1 MTDESILEETW
12 SILKAMLGLQKKQ
25 KPLLKPRPLKP
36 LGPKATQQLTAMM
49 GNYFTNQQLGEPGAM
64 ILDTPLSKKRT
75 EKELMEDFER
85 TQVTQRDDGITIQ
98 DSDLPRGTLTSR
110 AIGRK
115 P

>member
-1 MTDESILEETW
+1 MSDESILEETW

-64 ILDTPLSKKRT
+64 ILDTPLSKARS
-75 EKELMEDFER
+75 EKEMMEDFER
-85 TQVTQRDDGITIQ
+85 EGVTQREGTPIKW
-98 DSDLPRGTLTSR
+98 SDLPKGTLTSR